1 MDRLDAMRIFIAAA
15 EGAGFA
21 GAARRLN
28 LSPPSV
34 TRAVALLEDRLGTAL
49 FQRSTR
55 HVRLTEAGER
65 FLADARRI
73 LAELEEAEASAA
85 GLHGAPRGQL
95 SITASLMFG
104 RRHVAPVV
112 LDFLDHYPDVSA
124 RLLLLDRVTNLI
136 EEGFDVAVRIAHL
149 QDSSLSAVRVGHVR
163 PVVVASPDYIA
174 RHGAPL
180 RPRELMDHTC
190 LLFAPPIVAEGW
202 HFRDEMIEPPSRFF
216 INSAE
221 AVIAAAVAGR
231 GVTRVLSYMVAP
243 EVQAGKL
250 QVLLAEH
257 ERPPI
262 PVHLLHAEG
271 RRANAKLRAFIDFAA
286 ERLRANPVLQN

>member
-1 MDRLDAMRIFIAAA
+1 MDRLDAMRVFMAVA
-15 EGAGFA
+15 EESGFA
-21 GAARRLN
+21 GAARRLH

-34 TRAVALLEDRLGTAL
+34 TRAVAQLEERLGTAL

-55 HVRLTEAGER
+55 HVRLTEAGDR

-73 LAELEEAEASAA
+73 LADLDEAEASAA
-85 GLHGAPRGQL
+85 GLHGAPRGQI

-112 LDFLDHYPDVSA
+112 LDFLDRYPDVTA

-136 EEGFDVAVRIAHL
+136 EEGFDVAIRIAHL

-163 PVVVASPDYIA
+163 PVVVASPDYLA
-174 RHGAPL
+174 RHGQPM

-190 LLFAPPIVAEGW
+190 LLFAPPVVAEGW
-202 HFRDEMIEPPSRFF
+202 HFRDEMIEPPARFF

-231 GVTRVLSYMVAP
+231 GITRVLSYMVAP
-243 EVQAGKL
+243 EVQDGRL
-250 QVLLAEH
+250 QVLLADH

-271 RRANAKLRAFIDFAA
+271 RRANAKIRAFIDFAA
-286 ERLRANPVLQN
+286 DRLRTNPVLR

>member
-1 MDRLDAMRIFIAAA
+1 MDRLEAMRVFVAVA
-15 EGAGFA
+15 EESAFA
-21 GAARRLN
+21 GAARRLH

-73 LAELEEAEASAA
+73 LSDLEEAEASAA

-163 PVVVASPDYIA
+163 PVVVASPDYLA
-174 RHGAPL
+174 RHGAPQK
-180 RPRELMDHTC
+180 PQDVMDHAC

-202 HFRDEMIEPPSRFF
+202 HFRDEVIEPPSRFF
-216 INSAE
+216 VNSAE

-231 GVTRVLSYMVAP
+231 GITRVLSYMVAP
-243 EVQAGKL
+243 ELQAGKL
-250 QVLLAEH
+250 KVLLAEY
-257 ERPPI
+257 EKPPI

-286 ERLRANPVLQN
+286 EGLRANPVLQN